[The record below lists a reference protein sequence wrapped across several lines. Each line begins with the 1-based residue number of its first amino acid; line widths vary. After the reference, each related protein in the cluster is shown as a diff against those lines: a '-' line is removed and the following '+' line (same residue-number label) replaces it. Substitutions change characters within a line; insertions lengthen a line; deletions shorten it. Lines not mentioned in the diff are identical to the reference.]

1 MRTALS
7 ELHRYC
13 HPQYTMPHDGLTGIR
28 VTQVAPARPSVARVA
43 KAAFRDVEPQADSAS
58 PTASKYRSRLA
69 WIAARASAT
78 PCQPFIL
85 AVFPSNSL

>member
-1 MRTALS
+1 LRTALS

-13 HPQYTMPHDGLTGIR
+13 HPQYTMPRDGFTGIR
-28 VTQVAPARPSVARVA
+28 VTQVAPARPSGARVA
-43 KAAFRDVEPQADSAS
+43 KVAFRDVEPQADSAS
-58 PTASKYRSRLA
+58 PTASKYRSRLV

-78 PCQPFIL
+78 LCHPFIL